1 VASVDDS
8 RSTPAA
14 TSHFTIRPADSPLDP
29 ATVETHLR
37 RLHGLTGSSKGGLLN
52 RTRPPTIEWL
62 LTSFGDERG
71 LTYAVGVD
79 DEAAH
84 DALEHAIRGLF
95 PDSYAIAETDR
106 KALLE
111 PFAPSEDTDTAALA
125 FEGNPT
131 HRKDWQT
138 CLTPFA
144 DFHESERDRTH
155 VRAPLAAVAETLAS
169 SPLPVCYQVLVR
181 PKPDWSVDADE
192 RRLDLEQGSDTL
204 GGKLMNALVGPPPE
218 DELVMFGADEERVVH
233 LRERDTNR
241 SFEVNARAIV
251 DSTTDPGDAER
262 ILHDLGLAFEPVSGP
277 FYRIKGTVA
286 TGTDAQQL
294 VEDLHERTLHPP
306 AYGRSLTSP
315 GRRTSPGLV
324 VDARELG
331 SFCAL
336 PGDALTSAG
345 VRGVG
350 VTPSERTGLALPP
363 ADQLAPYSGAGMTL
377 GYPLTDD
384 DRATAEP
391 LVLPPSLQ
399 PLHVG
404 WFGRTGAG
412 KSTALVNAMLANHR
426 ATDGASILVDPKGD
440 GMGQDYLRAHFAE
453 YGSLDDVLYFDCASV
468 LPAISFFDIRGEL
481 DAGIPRETAVE
492 DAVDHYIEV
501 LRAIMGRDR
510 FDQAV
515 RSPDI
520 IRYLVKA
527 LFDPVHG
534 SEAFSHRQLHEAAR
548 RMHERQSAPAVSDDD
563 LERMLGG
570 VVANRTRTFDE
581 LMQGVANRIE
591 KVPVDRRLARLFNH
605 VHDGQ
610 DSDGDDDS
618 AKNRSPRFDLADF
631 LDENVVIVFDT
642 GGLRTEAQ
650 RVLALVI
657 LSELWTALKRR
668 RTRAVVDDLPLVNCY
683 IEEAA
688 SIAVSD
694 LLQELLAQ
702 SRSFDCSVTL
712 AMQFPAQLRGYD
724 QDVYDEILNNV
735 STVLTGNVPSD
746 ARFAQRLA
754 TDDMDPQQ
762 VGNRLRALR
771 RGQWLVSLPSAF
783 AHPEPRPFLVQSA
796 PLPPGHPDGE
806 QALSFDQQSALATA
820 RIEMQ
825 ARTRAAYGIGLSLP
839 SVVREGPP
847 SHRRASV
854 ESEASDET
862 PPAVRVD
869 SALPHTKRLPP
880 TVEYDDSIH
889 ALRCTRC
896 DTRYDPSID
905 GMKRAIEC
913 CSAIDEVDGDD
924 IPICELNLKLTEAE
938 RVDSEWSDAQL
949 MFLQA
954 VYNAQQLRFDPLEY
968 DLLWDSMLRLQE
980 YVGIESDA
988 VQDLIDADL
997 LRHDTDRPHRLYTVS
1012 PEGRKVIGESYRQG
1026 VDYGHGQGDLEES
1039 SEHVLGVEIGRRYLE
1054 GTYRND
1060 PASEVAEVI
1069 PYYDLGD
1076 GQRLDLAGVD
1086 DEGNVVVAIEVERIN
1101 HDIKRAVPEDFDK
1114 MAACNPDEAIWIVM
1128 SHTQGHEVLAALN
1141 DPLEGK
1147 VRVEKT
1153 YAKTSPVSSFM
1164 ITEPGLT
1171 AMYTL
1176 EQVREALGGKGPA
1189 ASVTHD

>member
-1 VASVDDS
+1 MAAVDDS
-8 RSTPAA
+8 ISTPAA
-14 TSHFTIRPADSPLDP
+14 TPYFTIRPADVPLDP

-37 RLHGLTGSSKGGLLN
+37 RLHGLATSAKGGFL
-52 RTRPPTIEWL
+52 TGAPRPIVEWL
-62 LTSFGDERG
+62 LTSTGDERG

-79 DEAAH
+79 DEGAH
-84 DALEHAIRGLF
+84 SSLEHAIRGLF
-95 PDSYAIAETDR
+95 PDSYAIAEIDR
-106 KALLE
+106 ETLLE
-111 PFAPSEDTDTAALA
+111 PFATAEDADTVALA

-144 DFHESERDRTH
+144 DFHESERDRNH
-155 VRAPLAAVAETLAS
+155 VRAPLASVAETLAG
-169 SPLPVCYQVLVR
+169 SPLPICYQVLLR
-181 PKPDWSVDADE
+181 PKPDWSVEADE
-192 RRLDLEQGSDTL
+192 RRLDLEQGSDTF
-204 GGKLMNALVGPPPE
+204 GGELMNALVGPPPE
-218 DELVMFGADEERVVH
+218 DELVMLGVDEERVVH
-233 LRERDTNR
+233 LRERDTHR
-241 SFEVNARAIV
+241 SFEVNVRAV
-251 DSTTDPGDAER
+251 PGHSADPVDAESV
-262 ILHDLGLAFEPVSGP
+262 LCDLALAFEAVSGP
-277 FYRIKGTVA
+277 FYRVEGTVS
-286 TGTDAQQL
+286 TGSDAQQL
-294 VEDLHERTLHPP
+294 VEALHDRTLHPP
-306 AYGRSLTSP
+306 AYGRTLTSP

-350 VTPSERTGLALPP
+350 VTPSERTGLSLPP
-363 ADQLAPYSGAGMTL
+363 TDQLTPYSGAGMML
-377 GYPLTDD
+377 GLPLTDD
-384 DRATAEP
+384 DRATDEP

-440 GMGQDYLRAHFAE
+440 GMGEAYLRAHFAE
-453 YGSLDDVLYFDCASV
+453 YGSLDDVCYFDCAAV

-481 DAGIPRETAVE
+481 EAGIPRETAVE
-492 DAVDHYIEV
+492 DAVDHYIEI

-534 SEAFSHRQLHEAAR
+534 SDHFSHRQLHETAR

-570 VVANRTRTFDE
+570 VVANRARTFDE
-581 LMQGVANRIE
+581 IMQGVANRIE

-605 VHDGQ
+605 VYDEESNGSH
-610 DSDGDDDS
+610 
-618 AKNRSPRFDLADF
+618 FDLVDF

-650 RVLALVI
+650 RVFALLI

-668 RTRAVVDDLPLVNCY
+668 RKRAVTEDLPLVNLY

-688 SIAVSD
+688 SIAVSG

-735 STVLTGNVPSD
+735 STILTGNVPSD

-762 VGNRLRALR
+762 VGNRMRALR
-771 RGQWLVSLPSAF
+771 RGQWLVSLPAAF
-783 AHPEPRPFLVQSA
+783 DRPEPRPFLVQSA
-796 PLPPGHPDGE
+796 PLPPGHPDGDR
-806 QALSFDQQSALATA
+806 ALSFDEQSALAA
-820 RIEMQ
+820 AQIDMQ
-825 ARTRAAYGIGLSLP
+825 ARTRAAYGLGLSSP
-839 SVVREGPP
+839 SVVRDGPP
-847 SHRRASV
+847 VPQEAVGDGSA
-854 ESEASDET
+854 ESAT
-862 PPAVRVD
+862 PSVRVD
-869 SALPHTKRLPP
+869 SALPHTKRMPP
-880 TVEYDDSIH
+880 TVEYDGSIH
-889 ALRCTRC
+889 ALRCTQC
-896 DTRYDPSID
+896 DNRYDPSID

-913 CSAIDEVDGDD
+913 CSSIDAVDSDD
-924 IPICELNLKLTEAE
+924 VPVCELNLKLTEAE
-938 RVDSEWSDAQL
+938 RLDSEWSDAQL

-968 DLLWDSMLRLQE
+968 DLLWDSMIRLQE

-1039 SEHVLGVEIGRRYLE
+1039 SDHVLGVEIGRRYLE
-1054 GTYRND
+1054 GKYRDD
-1060 PASEVAEVI
+1060 PESEVAEVI
-1069 PYYDLGD
+1069 PYYDLGEN
-1076 GQRLDLAGVD
+1076 QRLDIAGVD
-1086 DEGNVVVAIEVERIN
+1086 EEGGVVVAIEVERVN

-1114 MAACNPDEAIWIVM
+1114 MAACDPAEAIWIVM
-1128 SHTQGHEVLAALN
+1128 SHTEGHEVLAALN
-1141 DPLEGK
+1141 EPLEGE

-1153 YAKTSPVSSFM
+1153 YAKTSPVSSFK
-1164 ITEPGLT
+1164 ISEPGLT
-1171 AMYTL
+1171 AMYTV

-1189 ASVTHD
+1189 A

>member
-1 VASVDDS
+1 MAAADDS
-8 RSTPAA
+8 PSTLPA
-14 TSHFTIRPADSPLDP
+14 TPYITIKPADSPLDP

-37 RLHGLTGSSKGGLLN
+37 RLHGLTGSAKGRFL
-52 RTRPPTIEWL
+52 TSASPPTVEWL
-62 LTSFGDERG
+62 LTSSGDERG

-84 DALEHAIRGLF
+84 ASLEHAIRGLF

-106 KALLE
+106 ETLLE
-111 PFAPSEDTDTAALA
+111 PFTPAEDTDTVALT
-125 FEGNPT
+125 FDGNPT

-144 DFHESERDRTH
+144 EFHESERDRTH
-155 VRAPLAAVAETLAS
+155 VRAPLAAVAETLAD
-169 SPLPVCYQVLVR
+169 SPVPVCYQVLVR
-181 PKPDWSVDADE
+181 PKADWSVEADE
-192 RRLDLEQGSDTL
+192 RRLNLEQGSDTF

-218 DELVMFGADEERVVH
+218 DELVMLGADEERVVH
-233 LRERDTNR
+233 LGERDTHR
-241 SFEVNARAIV
+241 SFEVNVRAIAGH
-251 DSTTDPGDAER
+251 DSDPVDAER
-262 ILHDLGLAFEPVSGP
+262 ILRDLALAFEPVSGP
-277 FYRIKGTVA
+277 FYRIEGTVA
-286 TGTDAQQL
+286 TGTEAQQL
-294 VEDLHERTLHPP
+294 VEELHGRTLHPP

-315 GRRTSPGLV
+315 GRTSPGLV

-350 VTPSERTGLALPP
+350 VTPSERTGLSLPP

-377 GYPLTDD
+377 GLPLTDD
-384 DRATAEP
+384 DQATDEP

-399 PLHVG
+399 PLHIG

-440 GMGQDYLRAHFAE
+440 GMGEAYLRAHFAE
-453 YGSLDDVLYFDCASV
+453 YGSLEDVLYFDCAAV

-481 DAGIPRETAVE
+481 EAGIPRETAVE
-492 DAVDHYIEV
+492 DAVDHYIEI

-534 SEAFSHRQLHEAAR
+534 SDHFSHRRLHEAAR

-570 VVANRTRTFDE
+570 VVANRARTFDE
-581 LMQGVANRIE
+581 IMQGVANRIE

-605 VHDGQ
+605 VNDTEDDG
-610 DSDGDDDS
+610 
-618 AKNRSPRFDLADF
+618 PHFDLVDF

-650 RVLALVI
+650 RVLALLI

-668 RTRAVVDDLPLVNCY
+668 RKRAVVEDLPLVNLY

-771 RGQWLVSLPSAF
+771 RGQWLVSLPAAF
-783 AHPEPRPFLVQSA
+783 GRPEPRPFLVHSA

-806 QALSFDQQSALATA
+806 RGLSFDEQSALATA

-825 ARTRAAYGIGLSLP
+825 ARTRVEYGLGLSSP

-847 SHRRASV
+847 SEDDVPA
-854 ESEASDET
+854 ESEATDGA

-880 TVEYDDSIH
+880 TVEYDGSIH

-913 CSAIDEVDGDD
+913 CSSIDAVDSDD

-938 RVDSEWSDAQL
+938 RFDSEWSDAQL

-988 VQDLIDADL
+988 VQNLIDADL

-1012 PEGRKVIGESYRQG
+1012 PEGRTIIGESYRQG

-1054 GTYRND
+1054 GTYRDD
-1060 PASEVAEVI
+1060 PESDVVEVV
-1069 PYYDLGD
+1069 PYYDLGEN
-1076 GQRLDLAGVD
+1076 QRLDIAGID
-1086 DEGNVVVAIEVERIN
+1086 DEGDVVVAIEVERVN

-1114 MAACNPDEAIWIVM
+1114 MAACNPEEAIWIVM
-1128 SHTQGHEVLAALN
+1128 SHTEGHEVLAALN
-1141 DPLEGK
+1141 DPLDGA

-1176 EQVREALGGKGPA
+1176 EQVRGALGGKGPA
-1189 ASVTHD
+1189 A

>member
-1 VASVDDS
+1 MAAADDS
-8 RSTPAA
+8 RSARAA
-14 TSHFTIRPADSPLDP
+14 LPYFTIRPADSPLDP

-37 RLHGLTGSSKGGLLN
+37 RLHGLTGHEKAGI
-52 RTRPPTIEWL
+52 RTRAPQPTIEWL
-62 LTSFGDERG
+62 LTSSGDEHG

-84 DALEHAIRGLF
+84 SSLEHAIRGLF
-95 PDSYAIAETDR
+95 PDSYSIAETDR
-106 KALLE
+106 ETLLE
-111 PFAPSEDTDTAALA
+111 LLTLSEDADTVALA
-125 FEGNPT
+125 FEGSPT

-155 VRAPLAAVAETLAS
+155 VRAPLAAVAETLAD
-169 SPLPVCYQVLVR
+169 SPVPICYQVLVR
-181 PKPDWSVDADE
+181 PKPDWSVEADE
-192 RRLDLEQGSDTL
+192 RRLDLEQGSDTF

-218 DELVMFGADEERVVH
+218 DELVMLGADEERVVH
-233 LRERDTNR
+233 LRERDTHR

-251 DSTTDPGDAER
+251 DSTTDPVDAER
-262 ILHDLGLAFEPVSGP
+262 LLRDLALAFEPVGGP
-277 FYRIKGTVA
+277 FYRVEGTVL

-294 VEDLHERTLHPP
+294 VDKFHERTFHPP
-306 AYGRSLTSP
+306 TYGRSFTSP

-350 VTPSERTGLALPP
+350 VTPSERTGLSLPP
-363 ADQLAPYSGAGMTL
+363 GDQLAPYSGAGMTL

-384 DRATAEP
+384 DQATDEP

-412 KSTALVNAMLANHR
+412 KSTALVNAMLANHQ
-426 ATDGASILVDPKGD
+426 ATEGASILIDPKGD
-440 GMGQDYLRAHFAE
+440 GMGKDYLRAHFAA
-453 YGSLDDVLYFDCASV
+453 YGSLDDVLYFDCAAV

-481 DAGIPRETAVE
+481 DAGIPRETAVA
-492 DAVDHYIEV
+492 DAVDHYVEI

-534 SEAFSHRQLHEAAR
+534 SDHFSHRQLHEATR
-548 RMHERQSAPAVSDDD
+548 RMHERQSAPAVADDD

-570 VVANRTRTFDE
+570 VVANRAQTFDE
-581 LMQGVANRIE
+581 IMQGVANRIE

-605 VHDGQ
+605 VHADE
-610 DSDGDDDS
+610 DEDGDGS
-618 AKNRSPRFDLADF
+618 HFDLVDF

-650 RVLALVI
+650 RVLALLI

-668 RTRAVVDDLPLVNCY
+668 RKRAVTEDLPLVNLY

-694 LLQELLAQ
+694 LLQELLSQ

-754 TDDMDPQQ
+754 TDDMDSQQ

-771 RGQWLVSLPSAF
+771 RGQWLVSLPAAF
-783 AHPEPRPFLVQSA
+783 DRPEPRPFLVQSA

-806 QALSFDQQSALATA
+806 RALSFDKQSALAA
-820 RIEMQ
+820 AEIEMQ
-825 ARTRAAYGIGLSLP
+825 ARTRAEHGLGLSSP
-839 SVVREGPP
+839 SVVREETP
-847 SHRRASV
+847 SDLDAPAD
-854 ESEASDET
+854 SEASDGASS
-862 PPAVRVD
+862 AVRVD

-880 TVEYDDSIH
+880 TVEYDSSIH

-905 GMKRAIEC
+905 GMERAIEC
-913 CSAIDEVDGDD
+913 CSSIDAVDGDD

-938 RVDSEWSDAQL
+938 RLDSEWSDAQL
-949 MFLQA
+949 MFLQT

-1012 PEGRKVIGESYRQG
+1012 PEGRNVIGESYRQG

-1054 GTYRND
+1054 GKYRDD
-1060 PASEVAEVI
+1060 PASDVVEVI
-1069 PYYDLGD
+1069 PYYDLGEN
-1076 GQRLDLAGVD
+1076 QRLDIAGVD
-1086 DEGNVVVAIEVERIN
+1086 SESDVVIAIEVERVN

-1114 MAACNPDEAIWIVM
+1114 MAACNPAEAIWIVM
-1128 SHTQGHEVLAALN
+1128 SHTEGHDVLAALN
-1141 DPLEGK
+1141 DPLEGD

-1153 YAKTSPVSSFM
+1153 YAKTSPVSSFK
-1164 ITEPGLT
+1164 ISEAGLT
-1171 AMYTL
+1171 AMYTV
-1176 EQVREALGGKGPA
+1176 EQVREALGGEGPA
-1189 ASVTHD
+1189 A